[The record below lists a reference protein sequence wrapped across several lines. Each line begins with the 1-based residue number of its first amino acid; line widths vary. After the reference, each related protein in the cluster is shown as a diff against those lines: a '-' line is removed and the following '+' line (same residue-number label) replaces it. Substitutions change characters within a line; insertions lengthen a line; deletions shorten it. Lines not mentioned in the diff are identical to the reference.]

1 MGKRPRVRR
10 IGKGAPTYRAPSHKY
25 KADVKHA
32 KAGSEIVVREVIH
45 DPGHHSPLIEGV
57 DKSGAS
63 HVYIAPENIGVG
75 DVISWNS
82 KVVQY
87 GNTLR
92 LKDIPDSSPIFNIEA
107 KPEDGGKFVRSGG
120 TSATVVTHDE
130 KKVIV
135 KLPSGK
141 MKSFHPNCSATIGV
155 VAGGGRLE
163 KPKLKAGA
171 NYHKYKS
178 KAHKWPRVSA
188 TAMNAVDHPFGSGRK
203 QSTGRPTTVSR
214 NAPPGQKVGLIAA
227 KRTGR
232 K

>member
-25 KADVKHA
+25 KAKVRHA
-32 KAGSEIVVREVIH
+32 KKGTSITIQKIFH
-45 DPGHHSPLIEGV
+45 DPGHHCPLVEGLDQDGV
-57 DKSGAS
+57 K
-63 HVYIAPENIGVG
+63 HMYFAPENIGIG
-75 DVISWNS
+75 DVMSFGS
-82 KVVQY
+82 GEVKS
-87 GNTLR
+87 GNTLSLR
-92 LKDIPDSSPIFNIEA
+92 DIPDSAPIFNLEV
-107 KPEDGGKFVRSGG
+107 KPNDGGKLVRSSG
-120 TSATVVTHDE
+120 TFATVVTHDSE
-130 KKVIV
+130 KVMI
-135 KLPSGK
+135 KLPSGQSK
-141 MKSFHPNCSATIGV
+141 AFHPECLATIGV

-163 KPKLKAGA
+163 KPQLKAGA

-178 KAHKWPRVSA
+178 RAHKWPRTSA

-203 QSTGRPTTVSR
+203 QKPGRPTTCSR

>member
-10 IGKGAPTYRAPSHKY
+10 IGKGALTYKAPSHRY
-25 KADVKHA
+25 KAEVKHA
-32 KAGSEIVVREVIH
+32 KIGSKITVNSVIH
-45 DPGHHSPLIEGV
+45 DPGHHSPLIQGV
-57 DKSGAS
+57 DQSGAT
-63 HVYIAPENIGVG
+63 HMYLAPETVGVG
-75 DVISWNS
+75 DILSCGSGDV
-82 KVVQY
+82 KY
-87 GNTLR
+87 GNSLR
-92 LKDIPDSSPIFNIEA
+92 LKDIPDSAPVFNLEV
-107 KPEDGGKFVRSGG
+107 KPDDGGKLVRSGG
-120 TSATVVTHDE
+120 TFATVVTHDPE
-130 KKVIV
+130 KVMV

-141 MKSFHPNCSATIGV
+141 LKAFHPNCLATIGV

-163 KPKLKAGA
+163 KPKLKAGV

-203 QSTGRPTTVSR
+203 QGPGRPTTVSR